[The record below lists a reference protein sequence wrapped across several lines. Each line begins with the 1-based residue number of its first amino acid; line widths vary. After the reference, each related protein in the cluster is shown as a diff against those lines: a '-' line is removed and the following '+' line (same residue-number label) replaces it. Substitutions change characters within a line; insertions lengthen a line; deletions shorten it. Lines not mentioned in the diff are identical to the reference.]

1 MKIFEENGMKKAVL
15 EIKEKLKMAKDIK
28 DKKSI

>member
-1 MKIFEENGMKKAVL
+1 MKIFEENGMKKAVT

-28 DKKSI
+28 EKK